1 VSTSGAA
8 WALGNDFAELDE
20 RDFDLDSLLHD
31 VPYADLNEARG
42 AQVIGGSIFEARL
55 DRTHPLAYGMAGT
68 VPVFVRFRNTL
79 YDPSDQ
85 PGANIAV
92 LTDDPLL
99 SGYISEEQDARIGG
113 TATLVARRF
122 GGGRV
127 MLFMDNPNF
136 RAFWYGT
143 SALFLNA
150 VFLGQTF

>member
-1 VSTSGAA
+1 MP
-8 WALGNDFAELDE
+8 
-20 RDFDLDSLLHD
+20 SLT
-31 VPYADLNEARG
+31 
-42 AQVIGGSIFEARL
+42 GSRCPFTTKRI
-55 DRTHPLAYGMAGT
+55 TGT
-68 VPVFVRFRNTL
+68 VPVFVRFRNAL

-85 PGANIAV
+85 PGANVAV

-99 SGYISEEQDARIGG
+99 SGYISDEQNERIGG

-143 SALFLNA
+143 NALFLNA
-150 VFLGQTF
+150 VFLGDTF